1 MKLRQL
7 KLVSDLPEWQPSDI
21 SGFTKQARRLR
32 KLAATAGS
40 DGDAFQRACERLQAC
55 DSVREI
61 TSLLVDAIH
70 VRAYS
75 FLLGSDAQF
84 SQIFFP
90 DAQVLQAIRDQRWP
104 LGRLI
109 LTNLSRVFANNID
122 KCTVDQT
129 NELGRFIQEALG
141 DLSSALTGDLRSLRS
156 NSEDV
161 FNAEGPQL
169 MAAKSIAERSDLAD
183 HLRKA
188 GFSGLM
194 GSAFVK
200 LAFRHYFIK
209 QLEELPPGEDSP
221 VLAELRK
228 PDVHMAVLGEG
239 KLLGH
244 KALEILIDRTPD
256 SGPSE
261 AWQKAV
267 IGIAGDPRV
276 GSRSKSFQNWWQ
288 ILGEGRAKKV
298 VGWLSSLDLRIF
310 LEVLEASARKTNT
323 ESIRRMYPPRK
334 KFMEGLLE
342 QGMVVQSRLFLS
354 RDASMYLRA
363 NYDAE
368 DVPEHAVITT
378 GHTSVIY
385 LELTSGLHMIEGTD
399 NMKIKILDAL
409 PSRPQIL
416 NFMVRRFTDTDF
428 RTALVLT
435 YIRDQNAKNRS
446 VVLGKDYI
454 DQTHTAITWQAS
466 AISLFYKRGI
476 KYDAS
481 KFFSSSD
488 YRLFKTS
495 YSRSYWS

>member
-1 MKLRQL
+1 MKLSRL
-7 KLVSDLPEWQPSDI
+7 NLVSDLPDWKPSDT
-21 SGFTKQARRLR
+21 SGFTQQAKRLR
-32 KLAATAGS
+32 KLAARAGT
-40 DGDAFQRACERLQAC
+40 DGDAFQKACERLQAC
-55 DSVREI
+55 DSIREI
-61 TSLLVDAIH
+61 TDLLVDAIH

-75 FLLGSDAQF
+75 FLLGSDDLFAQ
-84 SQIFFP
+84 IGFP
-90 DAQVLQAIRDQRWP
+90 DSQVLQAIRNQRWP

-109 LTNLSRVFANNID
+109 LTNLVRVFASNID
-122 KCTVDQT
+122 KCSASQT
-129 NELGRFIQEALG
+129 NELGKFIQEAFR
-141 DLSSALTGDLRSLRS
+141 DSSSFVTGDLRSLGS
-156 NSEDV
+156 H
-161 FNAEGPQL
+161 AEALFHVDGPQL
-169 MAAKSIAERSDLAD
+169 TAVNAVANQSDLAEY
-183 HLRKA
+183 LRKV
-188 GFSGLM
+188 GFSGLK

-228 PDVHMAVLGEG
+228 PDVHMAVLGRG

-261 AWQKAV
+261 VWQKTV

-276 GSRSKSFQNWWQ
+276 GSRSKSFQSWWQ
-288 ILGEGRAKKV
+288 ILGETRVKKV
-298 VGWLSSLDLRIF
+298 VGWLSRLDLRIF
-310 LEVLEASARKTNT
+310 LEVLEASARTTNI

-334 KFMEGLLE
+334 QFMEGLLE

-354 RDASMYLRA
+354 RDASLYLRS
-363 NYDAE
+363 NYDAD
-368 DVPEHAVITT
+368 DVPEHAVITS

-385 LELTSGLHMIEGTD
+385 LELTAGLHMVEGTD
-399 NMKIKILDAL
+399 NMKIKVLDSL

-416 NFMVRRFTDTDF
+416 NFMVRRFNDTDF
-428 RTALVLT
+428 RADLVRT
-435 YIRDQNAKNRS
+435 YIRDQLLKSRS
-446 VVLGKDYI
+446 VVLGRDYI
-454 DQTHTAITWQAS
+454 DQAHHPIIWQAS
-466 AISLFYKRGI
+466 AISLFNKRGI

>member
-1 MKLRQL
+1 MKLSRL
-7 KLVSDLPEWQPSDI
+7 NLVSDLPEWKPSDT
-21 SGFTKQARRLR
+21 SGFTQQAKRLR

-40 DGDAFQRACERLQAC
+40 DGDAFQQACERIQAC

-61 TSLLVDAIH
+61 TNLLVDAIH

-75 FLLGSDAQF
+75 YLLGSDAQF
-84 SQIFFP
+84 AQIFFP
-90 DAQVLQAIRDQRWP
+90 DTQVLQAIRDQRWP

-109 LTNLSRVFANNID
+109 LTNLARVFTNNID
-122 KCTVDQT
+122 KCSIGQT
-129 NELGRFIQEALG
+129 NELGRFIQEALR
-141 DLSSALTGDLRSLRS
+141 DLSSVVMGDLGSLRS
-156 NSEDV
+156 NSQAV
-161 FNAEGPQL
+161 FHAEGPQL
-169 MAAKSIAERSDLAD
+169 MAANSVAEQSDLSEY
-183 HLRKA
+183 LRKV

-209 QLEELPPGEDSP
+209 QLEELLPGEDSP

-228 PDVHMAVLGEG
+228 PDVNMAVLGEG

-244 KALEILIDRTPD
+244 TALEILIDRTPD

-261 AWQKAV
+261 AWQKTV

-276 GSRSKSFQNWWQ
+276 GLRSKSFQNWWQ
-288 ILGEGRAKKV
+288 ILGEARAKKV
-298 VGWLSSLDLRIF
+298 VGWLSRLDLRIF
-310 LEVLEASARKTNT
+310 LEVLEASARTTNN

-334 KFMEGLLE
+334 QFMEGLLE

-354 RDASMYLRA
+354 RDASMYLRS
-363 NYDAE
+363 NYDAD
-368 DVPEHAVITT
+368 DVPEHAVIMS

-385 LELTSGLHMIEGTD
+385 LELIAGLHMVEGTD

-416 NFMVRRFTDTDF
+416 NFMVRRFNDTDF
-428 RTALVLT
+428 RGDLVRT
-435 YIRDQNAKNRS
+435 YIRDQNLKSRA
-446 VVLGKDYI
+446 VVSGRDYI
-454 DQTHTAITWQAS
+454 DQAHHPITWQAN

>member
-1 MKLRQL
+1 MKLSRL
-7 KLVSDLPEWQPSDI
+7 NLVSDLPDWKPSDT
-21 SGFTKQARRLR
+21 SGFTQQAKRLR
-32 KLAATAGS
+32 KLAARAGS
-40 DGDAFQRACERLQAC
+40 DSHAFQQACERLQVC

-61 TSLLVDAIH
+61 PGLLVDAIH

-75 FLLGSDAQF
+75 FLLCSDDQFAQT
-84 SQIFFP
+84 FFP
-90 DAQVLQAIRDQRWP
+90 DSEVLQAIRGQRWP
-104 LGRLI
+104 LGRLN
-109 LTNLSRVFANNID
+109 LTNLVRVFSTSID
-122 KCTVDQT
+122 KCSPSQT
-129 NELGRFIQEALG
+129 NELGNFVQHAFK
-141 DLSSALTGDLRSLRS
+141 DSSSSLTADLRSLRS
-156 NSEDV
+156 H
-161 FNAEGPQL
+161 AEEFFHAGGPQVV
-169 MAAKSIAERSDLAD
+169 AANAVAEQSDLAD
-183 HLRKA
+183 YLRKV
-188 GFSGLM
+188 GFSGLK

-244 KALEILIDRTPD
+244 KALELLIDRTPD

-261 AWQKAV
+261 VWQKTV

-276 GSRSKSFQNWWQ
+276 GWRSKSFQNWWQ
-288 ILGEGRAKKV
+288 ILGEARAKKV
-298 VGWLSSLDLRIF
+298 VGWLSRLDLRIF

-354 RDASMYLRA
+354 RDASVYLRS
-363 NYDAE
+363 NYDAD
-368 DVPEHAVITT
+368 DVPEHAVIMS

-385 LELTSGLHMIEGTD
+385 LELTAGLHMVEGTD

-416 NFMVRRFTDTDF
+416 NFMVRRFNDTDF
-428 RTALVLT
+428 RADLVRT
-435 YIRDQNAKNRS
+435 YIRDQNAKSRS

-454 DQTHTAITWQAS
+454 DQAHSAITWQAS
-466 AISLFYKRGI
+466 AISLFYRRGI

-488 YRLFKTS
+488 YRLFKMS